1 VATQALPLSRLMP
14 EAIPFLN
21 HLLLVSNR
29 SSEPLASDST
39 DGDGAADD
47 SSYYVA
53 YSPLVSAASLS
64 LQVEQEMPADNV
76 AGAQLQG
83 ESRRQSDNI
92 GSTLSSP
99 NEQLLLGLLVLLAL
113 LPLLFYRRIPA
124 RFALLADRFSW
135 LHKVDVGGTKHN
147 RPTQWGAAVTLA
159 FLFCALLL
167 AVMLAT
173 QHNLQYSTALLPPSA
188 VSGAG
193 SATARIELTI
203 RAHLGASTLMDG
215 VSCPTVTR
223 ARRMDHST
231 LVRDE
236 GGFTQPFEAISAPVL
251 ASGDTT
257 GVCVLSLICA
267 SCGVAGT
274 SAFINVSLPLSA
286 QLLEWELA
294 VSAADPG
301 VFARRYGV
309 LLPPSSRLLLSAES
323 LLRFSVTE
331 SFFEDHTP
339 ASRTQERRSGFELAF
354 NAYESLRTQSPREI
368 SASARVGL
376 SFVLDKSS
384 AVYETILSNKFTLL
398 QQITSIASSL
408 VTLLSVFGFL
418 FIATERGLLP
428 RWKGVPGTVCDE
440 RNKGG
445 GVFILEDAAK
455 GVTTLPQDKYGNEG
469 GKERKGHERSQSP
482 QEPSSSRSSPSPRR
496 ASIEL
501 APTAIQDIKSDMTAL
516 RQDVSELRQVI
527 NLLQQGSSF
536 PPLVV
541 SPHRRTQSSTSGAGM
556 PPLSPSMLFPFR
568 SDDIEL
574 PDSPAG
580 APTALASLSR
590 LFVARS
596 QRRTVGQTAIVPEQV
611 AVPRLLRA
619 LPLAPLATRAAAS
632 SVSPLPAASPSARW
646 LMVEGKRH
654 ANEWAKRQVRPKE
667 ENAASVSAGAVQALE
682 GASQMAVDAGS
693 HGPLDPNDTGIQSAT
708 PN

>member
-1 VATQALPLSRLMP
+1 MP

-29 SSEPLASDST
+29 STGTAAADRT
-39 DGDGAADD
+39 DGDGATDE
-47 SSYYVA
+47 SGYYVA
-53 YSPLVSAASLS
+53 YSPLVSAKSLS
-64 LQVEQEMPADNV
+64 LQVEQEMPADNI

-83 ESRRQSDNI
+83 ESRRQSENS

-99 NEQLLLGLLVLLAL
+99 NEQLLLVLLVLLAL
-113 LPLLFYRRIPA
+113 LPLLLYRRIPA
-124 RFALLADRFSW
+124 RFALLVDRFSW

-159 FLFCALLL
+159 FVFCALLL

-203 RAHLGASTLMDG
+203 RAHLGASTLMDP

-223 ARRMDHST
+223 ARRMDRST

-236 GGFTQPFEAISAPVL
+236 SGFTQPFEATSAPVL

-331 SFFEDHTP
+331 SFFEDHT
-339 ASRTQERRSGFELAF
+339 ASSRTQERRSGFELAF
-354 NAYESLRTQSPREI
+354 NAYELLRAQSSREI

-384 AVYETILSNKFTLL
+384 AVYETILNNKFTLL

-440 RNKGG
+440 RSKGG
-445 GVFILEDAAK
+445 GVFILEDAAN
-455 GVTTLPQDKYGNEG
+455 GVTPLPPAKYGNEG
-469 GKERKGHERSQSP
+469 GKEREGQEHSQSP

-501 APTAIQDIKSDMTAL
+501 APPDIQDTRNDDIAAL
-516 RQDVSELRQVI
+516 RQDVSELRQLI
-527 NLLQQGSSF
+527 NRLQQGSSF
-536 PPLVV
+536 PPTVA
-541 SPHRRTQSSTSGAGM
+541 SPHRRTQSSMSGAGL
-556 PPLSPSMLFPFR
+556 PPLSPSMMSPFR
-568 SDDIEL
+568 SDDMEL
-574 PDSPAG
+574 PDSPA

-596 QRRTVGQTAIVPEQV
+596 QRRIAGQTAIVPEQV
-611 AVPRLLRA
+611 SVPRLLRA
-619 LPLAPLATRAAAS
+619 LPLAPLATRTAAS

-654 ANEWAKRQVRPKE
+654 ANEWANRQVRHKE
-667 ENAASVSAGAVQALE
+667 
-682 GASQMAVDAGS
+682 
-693 HGPLDPNDTGIQSAT
+693 
-708 PN
+708 